1 MFGTT
6 NTTNK
11 FVFNKQSRF
20 VSVVLNGVLGL
31 KPPAIT
37 SDEVLV
43 SLNRESVR
51 PEELS

>member
-6 NTTNK
+6 ITTNK